1 MVGLQS
7 IFVKI
12 NTKQMG
18 ALLNRIQEG
27 KILVS
32 DGAWGTFLQS
42 KGLKPGTSP
51 EKWNIDH
58 FEEVASI
65 AANYAASGSD
75 MVETNSFGANVFK
88 LEHYGLGE
96 QVYEINKAAAEA
108 SRHGAGS
115 GKLVLGSVGPTGK
128 FLMMGEVTEEQ
139 LYEAFAVQCR
149 GLKDGGADAII
160 VETMT
165 DLEEAVIA
173 VRAAKSTGL
182 DVVCTMTFD
191 PLQDGSYRSMMG
203 VAPAEMVEPLLA
215 AGADVLG
222 SNCGNGTAGMIKIT
236 AEIRATHPTVPILI
250 HANAGLPMYQDGT
263 TVFPESP
270 ADMSALTLPLI
281 EAGANVLGGCCGTG
295 PEHIKAIARMVKVK
309 NSMLD
314 Y

>member
-1 MVGLQS
+1 MGTL
-7 IFVKI
+7 
-12 NTKQMG
+12 TK
-18 ALLNRIQEG
+18 RISEG
-27 KILVS
+27 KIRVS

-42 KGLKPGTSP
+42 KGLQPGTCP
-51 EKWNIDH
+51 ELWNIDH

-65 AANYAASGSD
+65 AASYVAAGSD
-75 MVETNSFGANVFK
+75 MVETNSFGANLYK
-88 LEHYGLGE
+88 LEHYGLGDR
-96 QVYEINKAAAEA
+96 VYEINKAAAEA

-128 FLMMGEVTEEQ
+128 FLMMGEVTEDA
-139 LYEAFAVQCR
+139 LCEAFALQCQ

-165 DLEEAVIA
+165 DLEEAVLA

-191 PLQDGSYRSMMG
+191 ALQDGTFRSMMG
-203 VAPAEMVEPLLA
+203 VSPSEMVEPLLA

-236 AEIRATHPTVPILI
+236 AEIRATNPAVPILI
-250 HANAGLPMYQDGT
+250 HANAGLPIYQDGI

-270 ADMSALTLPLI
+270 ADMSALTLQLI
-281 EAGANVLGGCCGTG
+281 EAGAHVIGGCCGTS
-295 PEHIKAIARMVKVK
+295 PEHIKAIAKMVKVK
-309 NSMLD
+309 NALLD